1 MSVSLMYLWPLPC
14 LSGPVNPSRR
24 SARLYSRSVLMKAC
38 SPRVYEHD
46 HYSASQRAS
55 KQFYFCP
62 AHWTVLMASSPF
74 YRQAEIANPQIAVSA
89 DLSLAVY
96 LCVPPVLW
104 RKFLMWVLCMCAFRG
119 TFKICCILLKV
130 TNTALLPLFLFSFSF
145 SFSAS
150 QMLAM

>member
-62 AHWTVLMASSPF
+62 AHWTVLMTSSPF

-96 LCVPPVLW
+96 LCVPLVLW

-145 SFSAS
+145 SAS
-150 QMLAM
+150 QMLGM